1 MIQPPVI
8 PLKNNSQTRF
18 LLLLVSLMALMVL
31 EPLLYDR
38 TRIKFLID
46 IFFTVILFTSI
57 YAVSD
62 KKGTTLVAILLAL
75 PKLGTTWANNFV
87 THPLLY
93 FLDSLFGIIFIGYI
107 IILILRHIFR
117 QEDVSSETIY
127 GAIVVYI
134 LLGLMWV
141 FLYNITEILHPGSF
155 SVAAVLDA
163 ESKKVLYF
171 FSFVTLTTLGYGDIT
186 PVSAP
191 ARSLAMVEAIV
202 GQMYLAVLIA
212 RLVGMHISQS
222 MMKK

>member
-1 MIQPPVI
+1 
-8 PLKNNSQTRF
+8 
-18 LLLLVSLMALMVL
+18 MALMVL

-141 FLYNITEILHPGSF
+141 FLYNNGNSSPGLFLRGCS
-155 SVAAVLDA
+155 S
-163 ESKKVLYF
+163 
-171 FSFVTLTTLGYGDIT
+171 
-186 PVSAP
+186 
-191 ARSLAMVEAIV
+191 
-202 GQMYLAVLIA
+202 
-212 RLVGMHISQS
+212 
-222 MMKK
+222 